1 MKIIRINDINK
12 KYITE
17 DLAVCIGNFDG
28 IHLGHQAL
36 INKVL
41 NSSLKHGLITF
52 DPHPIKA
59 LVDEN
64 YKTLMNIN
72 DKIEYLSEILDY
84 LIIISFDLSFSQ
96 KTPFEFIKFLEL
108 NQIKEIVCGYD
119 FHFGAKASGDVYL
132 LKKYFNLSVVMP
144 VKINDVIVKTQK
156 IRSLIIDGFIEDAN
170 KLLGHTY
177 SIKGIVNYGHQL
189 GRTIGFPT
197 ANLHD
202 GDNLLPAMGVY
213 ATKTV
218 IDGKKY
224 LSMTNIGHNPT
235 FNHNDIIT
243 IETNIIDFEGDLY
256 GKEIAIFF
264 YKQIRPEKKFSSID
278 DLKKELKKNQDFVRK
293 NLQK

>member
-1 MKIIRINDINK
+1 
-12 KYITE
+12 
-17 DLAVCIGNFDG
+17 
-28 IHLGHQAL
+28 
-36 INKVL
+36 
-41 NSSLKHGLITF
+41 
-52 DPHPIKA
+52 
-59 LVDEN
+59 
-64 YKTLMNIN
+64 
-72 DKIEYLSEILDY
+72 
-84 LIIISFDLSFSQ
+84 
-96 KTPFEFIKFLEL
+96 
-108 NQIKEIVCGYD
+108 
-119 FHFGAKASGDVYL
+119 
-132 LKKYFNLSVVMP
+132 MP

-197 ANLHD
+197 ANLHE